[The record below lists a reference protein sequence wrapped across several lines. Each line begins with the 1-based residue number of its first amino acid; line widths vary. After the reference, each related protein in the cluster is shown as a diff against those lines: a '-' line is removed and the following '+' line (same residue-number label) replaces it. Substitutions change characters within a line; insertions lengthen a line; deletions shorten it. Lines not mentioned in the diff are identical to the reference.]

1 MHAIECASV
10 RWSALSM
17 RHYLS
22 VLLLLAATALADFVP
37 YGASFEAILAL
48 EAPAPDLVESY
59 GEAEEQRREFW
70 LHTASDAPRPLV
82 VLIHGGC
89 WLNAY
94 GVEHARALAG
104 ALRDEGYVVL
114 APEYRRVGDAGG
126 GWPGTLDDLRTAVQG
141 ALARVDALGVDP
153 ERVALV
159 GHSAG
164 GHLALLLALELG
176 AEYPALST
184 VGLAAITDPERYAF
198 GSGSCHAATP
208 EFFGGMPQAR
218 ADAYRV
224 GSPLR
229 RIEAAPDTP
238 LTLIHGTRD
247 SIVAPDQ
254 AEALAAAGSR
264 VDVRWLVEAAHFDLI
279 HPGGGAFP
287 VLLDALPS
295 VEGPAR

>member
-1 MHAIECASV
+1 MRAS
-10 RWSALSM
+10 
-17 RHYLS
+17 
-22 VLLLLAATALADFVP
+22 LLLLFLLAVPALADTVP
-37 YGASFEAILAL
+37 YGVSFDAILAL

-59 GEAEEQRREFW
+59 GDAEEQRREFW
-70 LHTASDAPRPLV
+70 LPPESDAPRPLV

-94 GVEHARALAG
+94 GVDHARALAA

-114 APEYRRVGDAGG
+114 APEYRRVGDSGG
-126 GWPGTLDDLRTAVQG
+126 GWPGTLDDLRVAVRG
-141 ALARVDALGVDP
+141 ALARTDALGVDP

-176 AEYPALST
+176 AEYPALSGI
-184 VGLAAITDPERYAF
+184 GLAAITDPEQYAL

-208 EFFGGMPQAR
+208 EFFGGMPEAR
-218 ADAYRV
+218 AEAYRA

-229 RIEAAPDTP
+229 RLERAPDAA
-238 LTLIHGTRD
+238 LTLIHGTD
-247 SIVAPDQ
+247 DPIVAPEQ
-254 AEALAAAGSR
+254 AEAFAAAGSH
-264 VDVRWLVEAAHFDLI
+264 VEVRWLVDAAHFDLI

-287 VLLDALPS
+287 VLLDALPP
-295 VEGPAR
+295 VEAPAR